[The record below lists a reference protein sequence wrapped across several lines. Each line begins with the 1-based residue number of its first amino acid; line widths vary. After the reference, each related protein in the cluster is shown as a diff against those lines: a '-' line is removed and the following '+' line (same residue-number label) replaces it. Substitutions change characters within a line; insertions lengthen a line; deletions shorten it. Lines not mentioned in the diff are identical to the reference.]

1 MDESQ
6 HTKCEI
12 TISLFQAL
20 AWLIASIGFLI
31 AANNCSGPEWAAAA
45 KAWGG

>member
-6 HTKCEI
+6 YTKCEVA
-12 TISLFQAL
+12 ISLLGAL
-20 AWLIASIGFLI
+20 AWLLGAGALAI
-31 AANNCSGPEWAAAA
+31 AAYRFSSPEWAAAV